1 MTVRQPYSLAE
12 LAAMVDG
19 SVQGESKSAITG
31 LATLKSAGQGDLSF
45 FSNSRYLKDLLS
57 SEASAVL
64 VKAEHASDVRHVA
77 IIVKDPYLA
86 FAKLSALFD
95 WRHPLNPGVSPSA
108 VVEPGARVDP
118 SAEISH
124 HAVIG
129 EGAVV
134 AADVYVGANSV
145 IGKGCSIGQGSRIEA
160 GVVLY
165 PGSKIGARVIIHS
178 GAVIG
183 ADGFGF
189 APEAG
194 AWRKIHQI
202 GGVRIGDDVE
212 IGAGVTIDRGAL
224 DDTVVERGVKLDN
237 QIQVAHNVVIGEHTA
252 IAGCTGIAGST
263 KIGSHCTIAGM
274 TGIGGHLNIASNT
287 HITAMTMVS
296 KSINEPGVYS
306 SGIGMGPHKQWK
318 RNVIRFRQLDEMA
331 KRIRTLEQSIEQNST
346 EGFNNDGCK

>member
-1 MTVRQPYSLAE
+1 MTARHHYSLAE

-19 SVQGESKSAITG
+19 SVQGEDTTVITG
-31 LATLKSAGQGDLSF
+31 LATLKCAGQGQLSF
-45 FSNSRYLKDLLS
+45 FSNARYLKDLQTS
-57 SEASAVL
+57 SASAVL
-64 VKAEHASDVRHVA
+64 VPADHAQDVRHVA
-77 IIVKDPYLA
+77 IVVKDPYLA

-95 WRHPLNPGVSPSA
+95 WRQPLRPGIAATA
-108 VVEPGARVDP
+108 VVEAGAAIDP

-124 HAVIG
+124 HSVIG
-129 EGAVV
+129 EEAVI
-134 AADVYVGANSV
+134 AADVYIGANTV
-145 IGKGCSIGQGSRIEA
+145 IGRGCHIGQGSRIEA

-165 PGSKIGARVIIHS
+165 PGTEVGARAIIHS

-183 ADGFGF
+183 SDGFGF

-194 AWRKIHQI
+194 TWRKIYQI
-202 GGVRIGDDVE
+202 GGVSIGDDVE
-212 IGAGVTIDRGAL
+212 IGSGVTIDRGAL
-224 DDTVVERGVKLDN
+224 DNTVIESGVKLDN
-237 QIQVAHNVVIGEHTA
+237 QVHVAHNVVIGEHTA

-274 TGIGGHLNIASNT
+274 AGIGGHLNIASNT

-296 KSINEPGVYS
+296 KSISEPGVYS

-331 KRIRTLEQSIEQNST
+331 RRVRTLEQSLERNST
-346 EGFNNDGCK
+346 EGCNDDGCK